1 MSDFELIGIPKAVI
15 VGKNLKDKKV
25 QIVKRDDLQKIDVD
39 MDEAVKKVMEL

>member
-1 MSDFELIGIPKAVI
+1 VL

-39 MDEAVKKVMEL
+39 MDEAIERVMEL